1 MSSAPTAVKKNDGFH
16 GGEWRIAASSH
27 DNLMTMDP
35 REVVSG
41 IALERL
47 ELETPMNRHFLGN
60 STRRIEWAG
69 KTGSLSLAESKEVFQ
84 CLRVEY

>member
-1 MSSAPTAVKKNDGFH
+1 MSPY

-47 ELETPMNRHFLGN
+47 ELETPMNRHFVGN

-84 CLRVEY
+84 CLRVEYVLGYDTLVLM

>member
-1 MSSAPTAVKKNDGFH
+1 
-16 GGEWRIAASSH
+16 
-27 DNLMTMDP
+27 MTMDP

-47 ELETPMNRHFLGN
+47 EETRMNRHFLGN

-84 CLRVEY
+84 CLRVEYVLGYDTLVLM